1 MILLLA
7 VATMVGCFGYL
18 AAEYLQQRLAG
29 CLLKTFASSTFVA
42 LAAFAGAADTTFGQV
57 LFAGFILSFVGDVLL
72 LWHATFLAGLGSF
85 LLGHV
90 AFAAGAGTFLAKPGA
105 LAAAAPTLAGGALLM
120 AVIGTLAWRWL
131 SPHLQGFM
139 RRAVLAYLLT
149 IATMVVLTI
158 GAAAAGA
165 PLLLPVGAILFAI
178 SDLAVARE
186 RFVAQ
191 TIRNKVWGLP
201 FYYGAQV
208 LIALSIEAASRG

>member
-1 MILLLA
+1 MTLLLA

-18 AAEYLQQRLAG
+18 AAEYFDSRVAGWLTKPLAS
-29 CLLKTFASSTFVA
+29 AAFVA
-42 LAAFAGAADTTFGQV
+42 LAAFAGAADSPFGQV
-57 LFAGFILSFVGDVLL
+57 LFAGFILSFIGDVLL
-72 LWHATFLAGLGSF
+72 LPHATFLIGLGSF

-90 AFAAGAGTFLAKPGA
+90 AFAIGASTFLQSADALRTAAPA
-105 LAAAAPTLAGGALLM
+105 LAVGGLLM
-120 AVIGTLAWRWL
+120 AVAGTLAWRWL
-131 SPHLQGFM
+131 SPHLHGFM
-139 RRAVLAYLLT
+139 RRAVLAYLIT
-149 IATMVVLTI
+149 IGTMVVLTI

-165 PLLLPVGAILFAI
+165 PITLPIGAILFAI

-186 RFVAQ
+186 RFVEQ

>member
-18 AAEYLQQRLAG
+18 AAEFFEQRVAG
-29 CLLKTFASSTFVA
+29 CLLKTFASAAFVA

-57 LFAGFILSFVGDVLL
+57 LFAGFVLSFIGDVLL

-90 AFAAGAGTFLAKPGA
+90 AFAAGAGTFLARPGA

>member
-1 MILLLA
+1 MILLFA

-18 AAEYLQQRLAG
+18 AAEYVEQRVAG
-29 CLLKTFASSTFVA
+29 CLLKTFASAAFVA
-42 LAAFAGAADTTFGQV
+42 LAASAGAADTTFGQV
-57 LFAGFILSFVGDVLL
+57 LFAGFVLSLVGDVLL
-72 LWHATFLAGLGSF
+72 LWQATFLAGLGSF
-85 LLGHV
+85 LLGHLV
-90 AFAAGAGTFLAKPGA
+90 FATGAVIFLAKPGA
-105 LAAAAPTLAGGALLM
+105 LAVAAPALAVGALLM
-120 AVIGTLAWRWL
+120 AVAATLAWRWL
-131 SPHLQGFM
+131 SPHLHGFM

-158 GAAAAGA
+158 GAAAVGA
-165 PLLLPVGAILFAI
+165 PLLLPIGAILFAI

>member
-1 MILLLA
+1 MIPLLA
-7 VATMVGCFGYL
+7 IATMVGCFGYL
-18 AAEYLQQRLAG
+18 AAEYLERRLAG
-29 CLLKTFASSTFVA
+29 CLLKTFASSAFVA

-57 LFAGFILSFVGDVLL
+57 LFAGFVLSLIGDVLL

-90 AFAAGAGTFLAKPGA
+90 AFALGAVTFLTKPGA
-105 LAAAAPTLAGGALLM
+105 LAAAAPTLAVGALLM
-120 AVIGTLAWRWL
+120 AVAATLAWR
-131 SPHLQGFM
+131 FM

-186 RFVAQ
+186 RFVEK

>member
-1 MILLLA
+1 
-7 VATMVGCFGYL
+7 
-18 AAEYLQQRLAG
+18 
-29 CLLKTFASSTFVA
+29 
-42 LAAFAGAADTTFGQV
+42 
-57 LFAGFILSFVGDVLL
+57 
-72 LWHATFLAGLGSF
+72 
-85 LLGHV
+85 
-90 AFAAGAGTFLAKPGA
+90 
-105 LAAAAPTLAGGALLM
+105 M
-120 AVIGTLAWRWL
+120 AVVGTLAWRWL

>member
-18 AAEYLQQRLAG
+18 AAEYVERRVAG
-29 CLLKTFASSTFVA
+29 CLLKTFASAAFVA
-42 LAAFAGAADTTFGQV
+42 LAVVTGAADTTFGQV
-57 LFAGFILSFVGDVLL
+57 LFAGFVLSFIGDVLL

-105 LAAAAPTLAGGALLM
+105 LSAAAPMLAGGALLM
-120 AVIGTLAWRWL
+120 AVAATFAWRWL

>member
-1 MILLLA
+1 MG
-7 VATMVGCFGYL
+7 V
-18 AAEYLQQRLAG
+18 
-29 CLLKTFASSTFVA
+29 VA
-42 LAAFAGAADTTFGQV
+42 LSVLVLVSFFVEAA
-57 LFAGFILSFVGDVLL
+57 AGF
-72 LWHATFLAGLGSF
+72 GSMV
-85 LLGHV
+85 V
-90 AFAAGAGTFLAKPGA
+90 ALTV
-105 LAAAAPTLAGGALLM
+105 GALLM
-120 AVIGTLAWRWL
+120 AVVGTLAWRWL

>member
-7 VATMVGCFGYL
+7 IATMVGCFGYL

-29 CLLKTFASSTFVA
+29 CLLKTFASSAFVA
-42 LAAFAGAADTTFGQV
+42 LAAFAGAAETTFGQV
-57 LFAGFILSFVGDVLL
+57 LFAGFILSFIGDVLL

-85 LLGHV
+85 LLGHL
-90 AFAAGAGTFLAKPGA
+90 AFATGAATFLAKPGA
-105 LAAAAPTLAGGALLM
+105 LAAAAPTLAVGGLLM
-120 AVIGTLAWRWL
+120 AVAGTLAWRWL

-149 IATMVVLTI
+149 IGTMVVLTI
-158 GAAAAGA
+158 GAAAVGA
-165 PLLLPVGAILFAI
+165 PLLLPAGAILFAI

-191 TIRNKVWGLP
+191 TIGNKVWGLP
-201 FYYGAQV
+201 FYYGAQL

>member
-7 VATMVGCFGYL
+7 TATMIGCFGYL
-18 AAEYLQQRLAG
+18 AAEYFNSRLAG
-29 CLLKTFASSTFVA
+29 WLTKPFASAAFVA
-42 LAAFAGAADTTFGQV
+42 LAASAGAADTTYGHL
-57 LFAGFILSFVGDVLL
+57 LFAGFVLSFFGDVLL
-72 LWHATFLAGLGSF
+72 LPHATFLIGLGSF

-90 AFAAGAGTFLAKPGA
+90 AFAVGATTFLGAAGA
-105 LAAAAPTLAGGALLM
+105 LASSAPALAVGALLM
-120 AVIGTLAWRWL
+120 AALGTVAWRWL

-149 IATMVVLTI
+149 IGTMVVLTI

-186 RFVAQ
+186 RFVEK

-208 LIALSIEAASRG
+208 LLALSIEAAARG

>member
-7 VATMVGCFGYL
+7 IATMVGCFGYL
-18 AAEYLQQRLAG
+18 AAEYLEQRLAG
-29 CLLKTFASSTFVA
+29 CLLKTFASSAFVA

-57 LFAGFILSFVGDVLL
+57 LFAGFILSFIGDVLL

-90 AFAAGAGTFLAKPGA
+90 AFALGAVTFLTKPGA

-120 AVIGTLAWRWL
+120 AIAGTLAWRWL
-131 SPHLQGFM
+131 SPNLQGFM

-158 GAAAAGA
+158 GAAAVGA
-165 PLLLPVGAILFAI
+165 PLLLPIGAILFAI

-186 RFVAQ
+186 RFVEK

-208 LIALSIEAASRG
+208 LIALSIEAAARG

>member
-1 MILLLA
+1 MIPLLA
-7 VATMVGCFGYL
+7 IATMVGCFGYL
-18 AAEYLQQRLAG
+18 AAEYLERRLAG
-29 CLLKTFASSTFVA
+29 CLLKTFASSAFVA

-57 LFAGFILSFVGDVLL
+57 LFAGFVLSLIGDVLL

-90 AFAAGAGTFLAKPGA
+90 AFALGAVTFLTKPGA
-105 LAAAAPTLAGGALLM
+105 LAAAAPTLAVGALLM
-120 AVIGTLAWRWL
+120 AVAATLAWRWL
-131 SPHLQGFM
+131 SPYLKGFM

-186 RFVAQ
+186 RFVAP
-191 TIRNKVWGLP
+191 TIGNKVWGLP

>member
-1 MILLLA
+1 MIPLLA
-7 VATMVGCFGYL
+7 ITTMVGCLGYL
-18 AAEYLQQRLAG
+18 AAEYLEQRVAG
-29 CLLKTFASSTFVA
+29 CLLKALASAAFVA
-42 LAAFAGAADTTFGQV
+42 LAAATGAADTTFGQV
-57 LFAGFILSFVGDVLL
+57 LFAGFVLSFIGDVLL

-90 AFAAGAGTFLAKPGA
+90 AFAVGATTFLGA
-105 LAAAAPTLAGGALLM
+105 DGARASATPTLAVGALLM
-120 AVIGTLAWRWL
+120 AVAGTLAWRWL
-131 SPHLQGFM
+131 SPHLKGFM

-186 RFVAQ
+186 RFVEK